1 MKKRKIR
8 KVEKK
13 LKKKRKKKE
22 KKKKRKKRKESQ
34 WITVVIHSEMC
45 VGDSDSSTRF
55 SILVNVLATFY
66 FLKYIL
72 YL

>member
-13 LKKKRKKKE
+13 KGE
-22 KKKKRKKRKESQ
+22 ESM

-45 VGDSDSSTRF
+45 VGEQ
-55 SILVNVLATFY
+55 
-66 FLKYIL
+66 
-72 YL
+72 